1 MFRFL
6 RLCFAGAVVAVARPA
21 AAQSP
26 EIKPGELQ
34 EKMGKVMEQA
44 KMGVEVTSA
53 RSAASEAQ
61 PDGEDELAR
70 NIVYDSSADV
80 SSATVRAVD
89 DCINPPDALRGSYS
103 IALVGSDR
111 GGVGTI
117 DSYGSNSPAVPKI
130 QFKLEKY
137 VDEVLGE
144 YAPPPRP
151 EGRPGVRLVFDVVQ
165 HDWALGV
172 GGGWG
177 ESERAERHL
186 EEARFSPDARINR
199 DTVDRAACAVV
210 SDIESMLE
218 EVGERKVD
226 AYFRKQELRE
236 RLSNSR
242 SKLSAVQEVIDDAPD
257 SEPGPV
263 YREQIEPP
271 ASRARRALDSAASA
285 LDEMALDRASEK
297 LDAAD
302 DPIATASDRAE
313 RLKGHRQALHEHER
327 TLELLREKLWIRRV
341 WWLPSG
347 ERINSAFLEY
357 AEAFDRYQ
365 RAVRNGHRLDRLDQ
379 REQTL
384 SDRKSTLIEA
394 REETQTVFF
403 LSSVVAP
410 ALLIGVLSLVG
421 FRRLY
426 QWRKD
431 RRMAKFEWES
441 ARSELESA
449 LSSTRRQLEEFEEDR
464 PELFAGSPPSEVD
477 EELVETIDLAHV
489 LVEHGQSILERTDEL
504 VERETTFGHEQF
516 DRAHELLT
524 DESTTFHPA
533 DTYGDTAIRERLQES
548 HEIRHADVPDRLR
561 SLMDDLREHVDGT
574 TEVAY
579 EW

>member
-1 MFRFL
+1 MSRFL
-6 RLCFAGAVVAVARPA
+6 HLCIAGALVAVARPA

-26 EIKPGELQ
+26 EIKPGELE

-61 PDGEDELAR
+61 PDSEEELAR
-70 NIVYDSSADV
+70 NIVYDSSADL

-117 DSYGSNSPAVPKI
+117 DPYGSNSPAVPKV

-144 YAPPPRP
+144 YAPPPRQ

-165 HDWALGV
+165 HDWAFGV

-177 ESERAERHL
+177 EPERAERHL
-186 EEARFSPDARINR
+186 EEGRFSPDARIDR
-199 DTVDRAACAVV
+199 DTVDRAACTVV
-210 SDIESMLE
+210 SDIESMLAD
-218 EVGERKVD
+218 VGERDVD
-226 AYFRKQELRE
+226 TYFRKQELRE
-236 RLSNSR
+236 RLSSER
-242 SKLSAVQEVIDDAPD
+242 AKLSAVRDIVDDAPD
-257 SEPGPV
+257 SERGPV

-271 ASRARRALDSAASA
+271 TSRARRALDAAASA

-302 DPIATASDRAE
+302 DPLATASDRAE
-313 RLKGHRQALHEHER
+313 RLEEHRRKLSDHER
-327 TLELLREKLWIRRV
+327 VLESLREKLWIRRF

-357 AEAFDRYQ
+357 AKAFEQYQ
-365 RAVRNGHRLDRLDQ
+365 QAVRTGRRLDRLDQ

-403 LSSVVAP
+403 LSVVVAP
-410 ALLIGVLSLVG
+410 AVLFGLLSLVG

-426 QWRKD
+426 YWRKD

-449 LSSTRRQLEEFEEDR
+449 LSSARRQLEELEEDR
-464 PELFAGSPPSEVD
+464 PELFDGAPPSEVD

-489 LVEHGQSILERTDEL
+489 LVEHGRSILERSDEI

-533 DTYGDTAIRERLQES
+533 DTYGDTAVRERLEES

-574 TEVAY
+574 TDVAY